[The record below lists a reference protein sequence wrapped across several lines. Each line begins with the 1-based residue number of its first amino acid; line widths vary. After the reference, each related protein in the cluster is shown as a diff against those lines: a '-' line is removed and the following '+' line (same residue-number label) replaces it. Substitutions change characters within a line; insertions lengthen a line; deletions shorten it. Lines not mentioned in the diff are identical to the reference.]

1 MKSLK
6 SWRALSVLTLSLVLT
21 GCSPATTNVEAF
33 DPDTPTIS
41 NESSSEV
48 PEHAEGPLA
57 PANRSLANRS
67 IKETDTTVTVDIDFG
82 NTTTDK
88 QFTAALRG
96 QLTAPK
102 PGTDAAKKFAE
113 SGSPLI
119 VISHLRSPNCL
130 DGSFAFPCKKG
141 VEEVRNDRGMN
152 YYAQFLAEQGYTVI
166 VPDLGG
172 IFIGVDVKHPYD
184 QHAMWKESVEKFVS
198 SLKSDTGGET
208 KIFGVDKLGKIDFS
222 KVGLLLHSRS
232 GSVVESAQEVFG
244 KSSVKAVLA
253 YGPSY
258 DTVELAEI
266 SPAPADIPYLAIVGE
281 NDADVGASAN
291 LWLGHYLPQKRQHP
305 AAVVSVPGLGHM
317 FINQAAVDAKTDDR
331 IGCEERDCPDAG
343 EHQRVLKEVGLDW
356 FNATLTGTDTKLPLT
371 ATTPL
376 PNQVAGLPARWL
388 AYTPRPLLSVGAD
401 QFRGVSDK
409 SLQLCINPDPMNP
422 TPVDNACPEPES
434 GLVQILTEVAYL
446 TDASAEVE
454 VKDAKGLALHLAPA
468 GTMSGEG
475 AELKVVLT
483 LADGT
488 SYTLEVPP
496 THPALKNRSTNDFNG
511 VYQLTT
517 IRLELPA
524 EVSKGVVKKIQ
535 ILAPAHPVEFKS
547 VDFF

>member
-1 MKSLK
+1 MKPRKTWSAFTIL
-6 SWRALSVLTLSLVLT
+6 ALSAALA
-21 GCSPATTNVEAF
+21 GCSAVTTDVEAF
-33 DPDTPTIS
+33 DPDTPSVST
-41 NESSSEV
+41 ESKDIV

-57 PANRSLANRS
+57 QADRPLAERTIS
-67 IKETDTTVTVDIDFG
+67 ETDTTVTVDIDFG

-96 QLTAPK
+96 QLVVPK
-102 PGTDAAKKFAE
+102 PGTEAAKKFAE
-113 SGSPLI
+113 TGSPLI

-130 DGSFAFPCKKG
+130 DGTFAFPCKTG
-141 VEEVRNDRGMN
+141 VQEIRSDRGMN

-172 IFIGVDVKHPYD
+172 IFVGVDVKFPYD
-184 QHAMWKESVEKFVS
+184 QHAMWKESVEKFVTG
-198 SLKSDTGGET
+198 LKSDGAGKTQ
-208 KIFGVDKLGKIDFS
+208 IFGVDKLGKIDFS

-232 GSVVESAQEVFG
+232 GSVVEPAQEVFG
-244 KSSVKAVLA
+244 KASVKTVLA

-258 DTVELAEI
+258 DTFELSEI
-266 SPAPADIPYLAIVGE
+266 SAAPADIPYLAIVGE
-281 NDADVGASAN
+281 DDADVGASAN

-317 FINQAAVDAKTDDR
+317 FINQAAVDAGADDR
-331 IGCEERDCPDAG
+331 IGCEERSCPDAA

-356 FNATLTGTDTKLPLT
+356 FNATLTGADTKLPLT
-371 ATTPL
+371 ATTAL
-376 PNQVAGLPARWL
+376 PDQVAGLPARWL
-388 AYTPRPLLSVGAD
+388 AYTPQPLLSVGAD
-401 QFRGVSDK
+401 QFKGASEK
-409 SLQLCINPDPMNP
+409 TLQLCINPDPMNP
-422 TPVDNACPEPES
+422 TPVSNACPEPES
-434 GLVQILTEVAYL
+434 GLVQILTKVAYL

-454 VKDAKGLALHLAPA
+454 VKDAKGIALHLAPA

-488 SYTLEVPP
+488 SHTLEVPP
-496 THPALKNRSTNDFNG
+496 THSALKNRSTSDFNG

-524 EVSKGVVKKIQ
+524 EVSGGVIKKIQ
-535 ILAPAHPVEFKS
+535 LLAPTHPVEFKS